1 MSSNGDYKRKC
12 LMDQVE
18 KGKYPANE
26 AARNA
31 INYFYNRKPYQYT
44 QVEPKNR
51 TNSTPYIEG
60 ETNNDSS

>member
-1 MSSNGDYKRKC
+1 MKRNGDFKRKA
-12 LMDQVE
+12 LMNDVE

-31 INYFYNRKPYQYT
+31 LNYFYNRKPYQYT

-51 TNSTPYIEG
+51 TNNTAYNEE
-60 ETNNDSS
+60 ETNN